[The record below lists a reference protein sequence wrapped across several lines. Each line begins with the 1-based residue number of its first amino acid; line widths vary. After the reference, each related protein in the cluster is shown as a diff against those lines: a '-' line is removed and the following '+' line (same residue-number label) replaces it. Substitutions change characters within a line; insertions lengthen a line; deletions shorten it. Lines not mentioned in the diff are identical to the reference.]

1 MVDTWQNNA
10 DIMSE
15 NFLDNLVL
23 KDSSAAELRI
33 QRIKRILLA
42 TEIPKISIHRAKLF
56 TEGYRKNESE
66 PPAIRKAR
74 AFYYVLENIPI
85 PIIEE
90 QLIAGSPVSFYGAI
104 EIDPEYYTGWLLSES
119 ENKSGS
125 QLRNLPLRDIQ
136 PVEISQEH
144 LRIFEEEILPYWKD
158 KYFGAYIYKDME
170 TFYPQE
176 LGFINKAQV
185 FTPNFG
191 KGFSHT
197 VEDYKNV
204 ITKGLKQIKNEII
217 TQRDK
222 LANNLKSERD
232 KKRLEMYEAMTIC
245 ADAVILYARR
255 CAQVYE
261 EESLSAAPERQKE
274 LRVIANICKKVP
286 EFPAESWW
294 EALQSI
300 HFMHMSNFLTDSGV
314 SHSLGRMDYYL
325 YPLYKKWI
333 KNTPEAKEKAQEILE
348 CFFLKCYEYQSV
360 RDEKT
365 GRGLAG
371 DRTNDKITLGGIDE
385 NGNDISNELT
395 YMFLEAQAHVHLKEP
410 NLSLRV
416 HKGTPQALIESAL
429 EVVRLGSGLPQ
440 FINDDVIIRSLV
452 SHAGLP
458 LEEARNYAD
467 LGCQENIT
475 DPNSSPVSA
484 DTNGHNNA
492 GFFNLVKVLE
502 LTLYNGI
509 NPMNNSQV
517 GPNSGPVDSFRSMDE
532 FADAF
537 IKQLSHA
544 VEMNVAMN
552 RMVEQHFSDTF
563 TNPYLS
569 LMHPGPRSSGFDY
582 AGGGCRYNWIG
593 AVGVGLATAADSLMV
608 IEEFVFNRKIC
619 SLNELVLALKA
630 NWQGFEK
637 LRSASLSLSRYGA
650 SGKRAQFWAKWLV
663 DNFSSEYERHTIKRG
678 NIEAKFVIGLFSMGI
693 YLVLGEDVLAT
704 PDGRFAHEM
713 LSGSVAPSHYAE
725 ALGYTATH
733 NAAAAIS
740 TQKAPNGIVFNQVM
754 PFNIVSRHDD
764 LIKWGVL
771 LRTYFELGGM
781 SVQYSVVD
789 RDELKRAQKD
799 PGLYKDLIVR
809 VGGYSARFID
819 LSKPIQD
826 DFIARAC

>member
-1 MVDTWQNNA
+1 MADTQQGNV

-23 KDSSAAELRI
+23 KWSSEAELRI
-33 QRIKRILLA
+33 QRIKKFLLGTRIP
-42 TEIPKISIHRAKLF
+42 EISIHRARLF
-56 TEGYRKNESE
+56 TDGYRKNEAE
-66 PPAIRKAR
+66 PAAIRKAK

-85 PIIEE
+85 PVIED
-90 QLIAGSPVSFYGAI
+90 QLIAGSAISFYGAI
-104 EIDPEYYTGWLLSES
+104 EIDPEYYTGWLSS
-119 ENKSGS
+119 DSKNRPGT
-125 QLRNLPLRDIQ
+125 QLRNLPLRGIQ
-136 PVEISQEH
+136 PVEISQED
-144 LRIFEEEILPYWKD
+144 LRILEEEILPYWKD
-158 KYFGAYIYKDME
+158 KYLGAYIYKDME
-170 TFYPQE
+170 ASYPQE
-176 LGFINKAQV
+176 LEFINKAQV
-185 FTPNFG
+185 FMTNFG

-197 VEDYKNV
+197 VEDYNSV
-204 ITKGLKQIKNEII
+204 VTKGLKEIKNEII
-217 TQRDK
+217 CRRDK
-222 LANNLKSERD
+222 LAKNLGSEKDSR
-232 KKRLEMYEAMTIC
+232 RLEMYEAMIIC
-245 ADAVILYARR
+245 AEAVMLYARR
-255 CAQVYE
+255 CAKVYE
-261 EESLSAAPERQKE
+261 EKSLSAAPEKKKE
-274 LRVIANICKKVP
+274 LMAIADICKKVP
-286 EFPAESWW
+286 EFPARSWW
-294 EALQSI
+294 EALQAI
-300 HFMHMSNFLTDSGV
+300 HFMHMTNFLTESGV

-325 YPLYKKWI
+325 YPLYKKWV
-333 KNTPEAKEKAQEILE
+333 KASEEKEKAQELLE

-385 NGNDISNELT
+385 KGNDITNELT
-395 YMFLEAQAHVHLKEP
+395 YRFLEAQAHVHLKEP
-410 NLSLRV
+410 NLSLRL
-416 HKGTPQALIESAL
+416 HKGTPQALVDSAL

-440 FINDDVIIRSLV
+440 FINDDVIIPSLV
-452 SHAGLP
+452 SHAGVL
-458 LEEARNYAD
+458 LEDARHYAD

-492 GFFNLVKVLE
+492 GFFNLAKVVE

-509 NPMNNSQV
+509 NPMNNAQV
-517 GPNSGPVDSFRSMDE
+517 GPNSGKADSFKVMDE
-532 FADAF
+532 FSSAF
-537 IKQLSHA
+537 IKQLRYA
-544 VEMNVAMN
+544 VEMNVLMN
-552 RMVEQHFSDTF
+552 SLVERHFSDTL

-569 LMHPGPRSSGFDY
+569 LMHPGPRSNGFDY

-593 AVGVGLATAADSLMV
+593 AVGVGLATAADSLMA
-608 IEEFVFNRKIC
+608 IEELVFKRKSC
-619 SLNELVLALKA
+619 SMNELLLALEA
-630 NWQGFEK
+630 NWKGFEG
-637 LRSASLSLSRYGA
+637 LRNISLSLSRYGA

-663 DNFSSEYERHTIKRG
+663 DNFSSEYEKHRIKRG
-678 NIEAKFVIGLFSMGI
+678 DVEAKFVIGLFSMGI
-693 YLVLGEDVLAT
+693 YLVLGEDVSAT
-704 PDGRFAHEM
+704 PDGRFAREM
-713 LSGSVAPSHYAE
+713 LSGSVAPSQYAE

-733 NAAAAIS
+733 NAAADIN

-764 LIKWGVL
+764 LIKWGAL

-789 RDELKRAQKD
+789 RDELKKAQSD